1 MRYRRDRSAG
11 VIVFRRADGRC
22 RFLLILSR
30 LTKRPLWEFPKGGMA
45 AGESPLEAALRE
57 LEEETG
63 LGRGAVRLVEGFE
76 AHEDYRFT
84 IGTGP
89 DRVLVRK
96 EVTYFL
102 AEAHTEEVRLSQEEA
117 KSHAW
122 LELEEAR
129 RRLRYAAR
137 RRMLDSA
144 ARAAGCEAPPPKPAA
159 PQSEM
164 ASRSRQ
170 ARRRSGRAST

>member
-11 VIVFRRADGRC
+11 VIVFRRADSGC

-30 LTKRPLWEFPKGGMA
+30 LTKRPLWEFPKGGVDA
-45 AGESPLEAALRE
+45 DETPLEAALRE

-63 LGRGAVRLVEGFE
+63 LGASEIRLVDGYE
-76 AHEDYRFT
+76 AREEYRFT

-89 DRVLVRK
+89 DRMLVRK
-96 EVTYFL
+96 EVTYYL
-102 AEAHTEEVRLSQEEA
+102 AEALTDVVRLATKEA
-117 KSHAW
+117 RSHAW

-137 RRMLDSA
+137 KRMLEGA
-144 ARAAGCEAPPPKPAA
+144 ARAAGCVAAAEA
-159 PQSEM
+159 QSEM
-164 ASRSRQ
+164 ASRKRQ
-170 ARRRSGRAST
+170 ARSRSGSARA